1 MPVFSFSQIAG
12 ERRTAGLITDWP
24 FHCCRSWSPSHKKYA
39 LVVLLWPAMLI
50 PRLTKLPVIRSLI
63 YCATIL
69 VLIQPLAQ
77 GAAAQRFLQVL
88 GMDFA
93 ATALLAIAIGI
104 ACVDEVRLKVKS

>member
-1 MPVFSFSQIAG
+1 
-12 ERRTAGLITDWP
+12 
-24 FHCCRSWSPSHKKYA
+24 
-39 LVVLLWPAMLI
+39 
-50 PRLTKLPVIRSLI
+50 
-63 YCATIL
+63 